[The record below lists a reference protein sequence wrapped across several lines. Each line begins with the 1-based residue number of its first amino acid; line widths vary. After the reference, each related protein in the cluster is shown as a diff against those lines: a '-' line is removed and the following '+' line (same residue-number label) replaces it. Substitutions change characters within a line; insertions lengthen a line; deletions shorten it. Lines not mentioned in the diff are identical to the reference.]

1 MYPQRFDQPL
11 TANKLWASK
20 DVPPVL
26 KGLKPAPDTCPGNAP
41 GVRCTLKIEK
51 ATGERQSV
59 DLSVLIQPSL

>member
-1 MYPQRFDQPL
+1 L

-51 ATGERQSV
+51 V
-59 DLSVLIQPSL
+59 IDLSVLIQPSL

>member
-26 KGLKPAPDTCPGNAP
+26 TGLKPAPDTCPGNAP

-51 ATGERQSV
+51 V
-59 DLSVLIQPSL
+59 IDLSVLINLHYNSCNYR